1 MLLQLA
7 LFHYFSWLINIPL
20 STHLSMDLE
29 IVILS
34 EISQTEKNKYDI
46 SLICRI
52 LKKND
57 ANELIYKTETGFPG
71 GLVVKNLP
79 ANSGDERDVGRS
91 LGWENS
97 LE

>member
-1 MLLQLA
+1 MLLQPA

-29 IVILS
+29 IIILS

-52 LKKND
+52 KK
-57 ANELIYKTETGFPG
+57 KMMQM
-71 GLVVKNLP
+71 NLFTTQKQDSQ
-79 ANSGDERDVGRS
+79 AA
-91 LGWENS
+91 
-97 LE
+97 